1 MMVDLFKDLEE
12 NAKYFKEYKDIRIAL
27 DICTEYMD
35 DQRKI
40 VNNALDRIKTKEVL
54 LNLEIKNYEE
64 DMLQMAED
72 RLPKSDIEICKQ
84 YAKEQGENNG
94 SSTTR

>member
-1 MMVDLFKDLEE
+1 MMVDLFKELEE

-72 RLPKSDIEICKQ
+72 RLPNIKGNKS
-84 YAKEQGENNG
+84 
-94 SSTTR
+94 

>member
-1 MMVDLFKDLEE
+1 MVDILKELEE
-12 NAKYFKEYKDIRIAL
+12 NNVFLKEYKDIRIAL

-35 DQRKI
+35 DTRNT
-40 VNNALDRIKTKEVL
+40 VNNALSRIKAKEVL
-54 LNLEIKNYEE
+54 LNLELKNYEE

-72 RLPKSDIEICKQ
+72 HSPKSDIEICKQ

-94 SSTTR
+94 PSTTG

>member
-1 MMVDLFKDLEE
+1 MVLYNIPF
-12 NAKYFKEYKDIRIAL
+12 
-27 DICTEYMD
+27 
-35 DQRKI
+35 
-40 VNNALDRIKTKEVL
+40 L